1 MQQSWSTAKVTI
13 FPCLISIGGDLKTY
27 SKAEG
32 GKKEKLET
40 YMDLFYQLCSGLFYI
55 HEKKQLHRDIKPEN
69 VFVHLAEHGKLVAKL
84 GDFGIL
90 KDRKELLESLATSG
104 VGTTLY
110 MSPERCNCEKYWM
123 PSDVWAMGLILFEML
138 SGGETA
144 LDYKSNLEIWNSI
157 VNCKLR
163 PLPDYVDKRLDTFV
177 RLLLRHNPDDRP
189 TIE

>member
-1 MQQSWSTAKVTI
+1 M
-13 FPCLISIGGDLKTY
+13 
-27 SKAEG
+27 
-32 GKKEKLET
+32 
-40 YMDLFYQLCSGLFYI
+40 
-55 HEKKQLHRDIKPEN
+55 
-69 VFVHLAEHGKLVAKL
+69 AEHGKLVAKL

-90 KDRKELLESLATSG
+90 KDRNELIESLAKSA
-104 VGTTLY
+104 VGSVLY
-110 MSPERCNCEKYWM
+110 MSPERCNGKKYWM
-123 PSDVWAMGLILFEML
+123 PSDVWAIGLILFEML

>member
-27 SKAEG
+27 SIAEG

-69 VFVHLAEHGKLVAKL
+69 VFVHLAEHGKPVAKL

-90 KDRKELLESLATSG
+90 KDRSDLLESLAKSA
-104 VGTTLY
+104 VGSVLY
-110 MSPERCNCEKYWM
+110 MSPERCNGKKYWM
-123 PSDVWAMGLILFEML
+123 PSDVWAIGLILFEML
-138 SGGETA
+138 SGGKTA

-177 RLLLRHNPDDRP
+177 RRLLRHNPDDRP